1 MSVKTKTNDHFTSFH
16 LNADELN
23 ADFFIKF
30 KTLFK
35 SKRISITV
43 EEEMDET
50 EYLLSTEANRK
61 HLEAALKS
69 KEGYAFTPNEFKKDC
84 KDLAKGKK
92 TDVNKLRKVKLR

>member
-1 MSVKTKTNDHFTSFH
+1 MYTSFH

-23 ADFFIKF
+23 EDFFKKF
-30 KTLFK
+30 KVMFK

-61 HLEAALKS
+61 HLEEALKNVKAGKTTKFNLDKYLS
-69 KEGYAFTPNEFKKDC
+69 KK
-84 KDLAKGKK
+84 
-92 TDVNKLRKVKLR
+92 